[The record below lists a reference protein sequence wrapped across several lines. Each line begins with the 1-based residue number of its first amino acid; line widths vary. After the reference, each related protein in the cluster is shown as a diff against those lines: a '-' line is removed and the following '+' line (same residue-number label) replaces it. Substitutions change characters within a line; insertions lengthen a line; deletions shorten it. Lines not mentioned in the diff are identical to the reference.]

1 MRFYRFRKA
10 GLRFTPIDCA
20 INRMRSNIK
29 AGIRAN
35 GFIRSN
41 REGSIGFLSG
51 WQRAAPK
58 LAAVTYDS
66 IGRGYNQDGSM
77 PMDGFALVVRDT
89 KELLNVSRNAPL
101 SELFDWALLGQAQGE
116 LGLKVK

>member
-1 MRFYRFRKA
+1 MKQ
-10 GLRFTPIDCA
+10 GLADAAMVPPPFDFEGKKLGYTVRARTYEIK
-20 INRMRSNIK
+20 RMIK

-77 PMDGFALVVRDT
+77 PMDGFA
-89 KELLNVSRNAPL
+89 
-101 SELFDWALLGQAQGE
+101 
-116 LGLKVK
+116 

>member
-1 MRFYRFRKA
+1 M
-10 GLRFTPIDCA
+10 
-20 INRMRSNIK
+20 IK

-51 WQRAAPK
+51 WQRAAPE
-58 LAAVTYDS
+58 LRVYDS
-66 IGRGYNQDGSM
+66 IWRGYNQDGSM

-89 KELLNVSRNAPL
+89 KELLNVEPRSAAERVVRFGLAAPGARGTRLESEISLRGAILPISLHLKEL
-101 SELFDWALLGQAQGE
+101 SDAGHDS
-116 LGLKVK
+116 